1 MNLYDIINYYSE
13 HNSSHLYTNI
23 INSDDLFNIL
33 ITSEH
38 WMTELDLYI
47 YSQLYKKI
55 LFYKLNSK
63 KIEGYD
69 EGCYMIMNKDEKD
82 LQK

>member
-38 WMTELDLYI
+38 CMTEL
-47 YSQLYKKI
+47 
-55 LFYKLNSK
+55 
-63 KIEGYD
+63 E
-69 EGCYMIMNKDEKD
+69 
-82 LQK
+82 